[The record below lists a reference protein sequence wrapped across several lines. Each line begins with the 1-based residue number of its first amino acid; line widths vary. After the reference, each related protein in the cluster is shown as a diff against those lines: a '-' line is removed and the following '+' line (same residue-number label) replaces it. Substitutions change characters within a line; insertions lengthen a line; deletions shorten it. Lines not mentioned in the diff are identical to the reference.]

1 MAKIG
6 TTFTNSGK
14 KAVLCGSGE
23 LGKEFVIYDSKQD
36 LDIPCVTERLN
47 KKENVQF
54 ILGEI
59 SSDDLEEISVC
70 VVSPG
75 VPLDTPVM
83 KAVIGKGIPVWSEIE
98 LAYLYDKG
106 EVIGIT
112 GTNGKTGT
120 SNLLTH
126 IIRNSGKTVVNN
138 SKGSNM
144 APGLASALVT
154 QCTLGGKVTA
164 DVAVLEVDER
174 SSQYIYTEFTPDYI
188 LCTNLFRDSIMRNGH
203 SGFIFDKI
211 NDYLS
216 EKTTLVLNGNDGI
229 SGLLGEGICNRVF
242 YSVNKTERST
252 ETCTDTVCDLIAC
265 PKCNHKLDYEFF
277 HYNHIGVPKCSH
289 CGFSMPESRFFASD
303 VDFENGTFVFNGD
316 KGESLVLPFQKGNFF
331 NVFNITGA
339 CAVCRLIGI
348 DIETIENSIEDLSS
362 KTGRFQEKKYGGVE
376 VVSMLSKN
384 QNPISCSQS
393 LKYLDSTDTEKDVVL
408 LITDSNDKVHGH
420 EDISWI
426 YDTDF
431 APLNNENIKTIY
443 VGGSR
448 CYDVANCL
456 EIKGIN
462 TDKLVLFEN
471 YEKLAQEVSK
481 KSVEGRSIVVYFEL
495 YATSVVEKI
504 KNALSQKG
512 VQ

>member
-1 MAKIG
+1 MGKLRFLIAIIVGKVSAFLLGTIFKRGTNTPGIIMLKICPD
-6 TTFTNSGK
+6 
-14 KAVLCGSGE
+14 ALAR
-23 LGKEFVIYDSKQD
+23 FVMPRKTI
-36 LDIPCVTERLN
+36 CV
-47 KKENVQF
+47 
-54 ILGEI
+54 
-59 SSDDLEEISVC
+59 
-70 VVSPG
+70 
-75 VPLDTPVM
+75 
-83 KAVIGKGIPVWSEIE
+83 
-98 LAYLYDKG
+98 
-106 EVIGIT
+106 T

-154 QCTLGGKVTA
+154 QCTLSGKVTA
-164 DVAVLEVDER
+164 DVVVLEVDER
-174 SSQYIYTEFTPDYI
+174 SSQYIYTQFTPDFI

-211 NDYLS
+211 NDYLNK
-216 EKTTLVLNGNDGI
+216 KTTLVLNGNDGI
-229 SGLLGEGICNRVF
+229 SGLLGEGICDRVF
-242 YSVNKTERST
+242 YSVSKTERST
-252 ETCTDTVCDLIAC
+252 DTSVDTVCDLIAC
-265 PKCNHKLDYEFF
+265 PKCNHKLDYEFY

-303 VDFENGTFVFNGD
+303 VDFEKGTFVFNGPL
-316 KGESLVLPFQKGNFF
+316 GESLVLPFQKGNFF

-339 CAVCRLIGI
+339 CAVCRLLGI
-348 DIETIENSIEDLSS
+348 DLDVIENSIEDLSS
-362 KTGRFQEKKYGGVE
+362 KTGRFENKKYNGVE
-376 VVSMLSKN
+376 VISMLSKN

-393 LKYLDSTDTEKDVVL
+393 LKFLDSTEKEKDVVL

-431 APLNNENIKTIY
+431 APLNSENVKTIY

-448 CYDVANCL
+448 CYDVATCL
-456 EIKGIN
+456 EIKGID
-462 TDKLVLFEN
+462 TGKLVLFEN
-471 YEKLAQEVSK
+471 YDELADAVSK
-481 KSVEGRSIVVYFEL
+481 KSIVGRDIVVYFEL

-504 KNALSQKG
+504 KNAMSQKG
-512 VQ
+512 EK

>member
-1 MAKIG
+1 MGKIRFLIAVIVGKLSAFLLDKIFKRG
-6 TTFTNSGK
+6 TNTPGIIMLK
-14 KAVLCGSGE
+14 ICPDALAR
-23 LGKEFVIYDSKQD
+23 FVM
-36 LDIPCVTERLN
+36 PETT
-47 KKENVQF
+47 
-54 ILGEI
+54 
-59 SSDDLEEISVC
+59 VC
-70 VVSPG
+70 V
-75 VPLDTPVM
+75 
-83 KAVIGKGIPVWSEIE
+83 
-98 LAYLYDKG
+98 
-106 EVIGIT
+106 T

-174 SSQYIYTEFTPDYI
+174 SSQFIYTKFVPDYI

-216 EKTTLVLNGNDGI
+216 DKTTLVLNGNDAI
-229 SGLLGEGICNRVF
+229 SGLLGEEKCNRVF
-242 YSVNKTERST
+242 FTVNRTERST
-252 ETCTDTVCDLIAC
+252 EKCEDTVCDLIAC
-265 PKCNHKLDYEFF
+265 PKCNHILDYEFF

-289 CGFSMPESRFFASD
+289 CGFSMPESRYFASD

-339 CAVCRLIGI
+339 VAICRLLGI
-348 DIETIENSIEDLSS
+348 DIDIIASSIEDLSS
-362 KTGRFQEKKYGGVE
+362 KTGRFQENKFGGAQ

-393 LKYLDSTDTEKDVVL
+393 LKYLNSTETEKDVVL

-420 EDISWI
+420 EDISWL

-431 APLNNENIKTIY
+431 APLESEKIKSIY
-443 VGGSR
+443 IGGSR
-448 CYDVANCL
+448 CYDLAQCL
-456 EIKGIN
+456 EIKGLDTSKFI
-462 TDKLVLFEN
+462 LFEN
-471 YEKLAQEVSK
+471 YDELANAVSK
-481 KSVEGRSIVVYFEL
+481 NADKSRNIVIYFEL
-495 YATSVVEKI
+495 YATSVVAKI
-504 KNALSQKG
+504 KNALKSKG
-512 VQ
+512 EN

>member
-1 MAKIG
+1 MGKLRFLIAIIVGKVSAFLLDKIFKRG
-6 TTFTNSGK
+6 TNTPGIIMLK
-14 KAVLCGSGE
+14 ICPDALAR
-23 LGKEFVIYDSKQD
+23 FVMPKTTI
-36 LDIPCVTERLN
+36 CV
-47 KKENVQF
+47 
-54 ILGEI
+54 
-59 SSDDLEEISVC
+59 
-70 VVSPG
+70 
-75 VPLDTPVM
+75 
-83 KAVIGKGIPVWSEIE
+83 
-98 LAYLYDKG
+98 
-106 EVIGIT
+106 T

-174 SSQYIYTEFTPDYI
+174 SSQFIYTKFVPDYI

-211 NDYLS
+211 NDYLD
-216 EKTTLVLNGNDGI
+216 EKTTLVLNGNDAI
-229 SGLLGEGICNRVF
+229 SGLLGENKCNRVF
-242 YSVNKTERST
+242 YSVDKTERST
-252 ETCTDTVCDLIAC
+252 DACEDTVCDLIAC
-265 PKCNHKLDYEFF
+265 PKCNHKLNFEYF
-277 HYNHIGVPKCSH
+277 HYNHIGVPNCEN
-289 CGFSMPESRFFASD
+289 CGFEMPKSEFFASN
-303 VDFENGTFVFNGD
+303 VDFENGTFVFNGN

-339 CAVCRLIGI
+339 CAICRLMGI
-348 DIETIENSIEDLSS
+348 DLDTIENSIEDLSS
-362 KTGRFQEKKYGGVE
+362 KTGRFQENKFGGVE

-393 LKYLDSTDTEKDVVL
+393 LKYLNSLEKNKDVVL

-431 APLNNENIKTIY
+431 APLNDESVKTIY
-443 VGGSR
+443 IGGSR
-448 CYDVANCL
+448 CYDVAQCL
-456 EIKGIN
+456 EIKGID
-462 TDKLVLFEN
+462 TSKFVLFEN
-471 YEKLAQEVSK
+471 YDDLAKMVSNNANID
-481 KSVEGRSIVVYFEL
+481 RSIVVYFEL
-495 YATSVVEKI
+495 YATSVVAKI

-512 VQ
+512 DK

>member
-1 MAKIG
+1 MGKLRFLIAIIVGKVSAFLLDKIFKRG
-6 TTFTNSGK
+6 TNT
-14 KAVLCGSGE
+14 
-23 LGKEFVIYDSKQD
+23 
-36 LDIPCVTERLN
+36 
-47 KKENVQF
+47 
-54 ILGEI
+54 
-59 SSDDLEEISVC
+59 
-70 VVSPG
+70 PG
-75 VPLDTPVM
+75 VIMLKICPDALSRFVM
-83 KAVIGKGIPVWSEIE
+83 PRKTICV
-98 LAYLYDKG
+98 
-106 EVIGIT
+106 T

-144 APGLASALVT
+144 APGLVSALVT
-154 QCTLGGKVTA
+154 QCTLSGKVTA

-174 SSQYIYTEFTPDYI
+174 SSQYIYTEFTPDFI

-211 NDYLS
+211 NDYLNK
-216 EKTTLVLNGNDGI
+216 KTTLVLNGNDAI
-229 SGLLGEGICNRVF
+229 SGLLGEGVCDRVF
-242 YSVNKTERST
+242 YSVGKTERST
-252 ETCTDTVCDLIAC
+252 ATCADTVCDLIAC
-265 PKCNHKLDYEFF
+265 PKCNHKLDYDFF

-289 CGFSMPESRFFASD
+289 CGFQMPESRFFASD
-303 VDFENGTFVFNGD
+303 VDFEKGTFVFNGPL
-316 KGESLVLPFQKGNFF
+316 GESLVLPFQKGNFF

-339 CAVCRLIGI
+339 CAVCRLLGI
-348 DIETIENSIEDLSS
+348 DLNDIGNSIEDLSS
-362 KTGRFQEKKYGGVE
+362 KTGRFENKKYGGVE

-393 LKYLDSTDTEKDVVL
+393 LKFLDSTETEKDVVL

-431 APLNNENIKTIY
+431 APLNKDSVKTIY
-443 VGGSR
+443 VGGTR

-456 EIKGIN
+456 EIKGID
-462 TDKLVLFEN
+462 TGKLVLFEN
-471 YEKLAQEVSK
+471 YDELADTVSK
-481 KSVEGRSIVVYFEL
+481 KSIVGRDIVVYFEL

-504 KNALSQKG
+504 KNAMSQKG
-512 VQ
+512 DK

>member
-1 MAKIG
+1 MGKLRFLIAIIVGKVSAFLLDKIFKRG
-6 TTFTNSGK
+6 TNT
-14 KAVLCGSGE
+14 
-23 LGKEFVIYDSKQD
+23 
-36 LDIPCVTERLN
+36 
-47 KKENVQF
+47 
-54 ILGEI
+54 
-59 SSDDLEEISVC
+59 
-70 VVSPG
+70 PG
-75 VPLDTPVM
+75 VIMLKICPDALSRFVM
-83 KAVIGKGIPVWSEIE
+83 PRKTICV
-98 LAYLYDKG
+98 
-106 EVIGIT
+106 T

-154 QCTLGGKVTA
+154 QCTLSGKVTA

-174 SSQYIYTEFTPDYI
+174 SSQYIYTEFTPDFI

-211 NDYLS
+211 NDYLNK
-216 EKTTLVLNGNDGI
+216 KTTLVLNGNDAI
-229 SGLLGEGICNRVF
+229 SGLLGEGVCDRVF
-242 YSVNKTERST
+242 YSVGKTERST
-252 ETCTDTVCDLIAC
+252 AMCADTVCDLIAC
-265 PKCNHKLDYEFF
+265 PKCNHKLDYDFF

-289 CGFSMPESRFFASD
+289 CGFQMPESRFFASD
-303 VDFENGTFVFNGD
+303 VDFEKGTFVFNGPL
-316 KGESLVLPFQKGNFF
+316 GESLVLPFQKGNFF

-339 CAVCRLIGI
+339 CAVCRLLGI
-348 DIETIENSIEDLSS
+348 DLNVIGNSIEDLSS
-362 KTGRFQEKKYGGVE
+362 KTGRFENKKYGGVE

-393 LKYLDSTDTEKDVVL
+393 LKFLDSTETEKDVVL

-431 APLNNENIKTIY
+431 APLNKDSVKTIY
-443 VGGSR
+443 VGGTR

-456 EIKGIN
+456 EIKGID
-462 TDKLVLFEN
+462 TGKLVLFEN
-471 YEKLAQEVSK
+471 YDELADTVSK
-481 KSVEGRSIVVYFEL
+481 KSIVGRDIVVYFEL

-504 KNALSQKG
+504 KNAMSQKG
-512 VQ
+512 DK

>member
-1 MAKIG
+1 MGKIRFLIAVIVGKLLAFLLDKIFKRG
-6 TTFTNSGK
+6 TNTPGIIMLK
-14 KAVLCGSGE
+14 ICPDVLAR
-23 LGKEFVIYDSKQD
+23 FVM
-36 LDIPCVTERLN
+36 PETT
-47 KKENVQF
+47 
-54 ILGEI
+54 
-59 SSDDLEEISVC
+59 VC
-70 VVSPG
+70 V
-75 VPLDTPVM
+75 
-83 KAVIGKGIPVWSEIE
+83 
-98 LAYLYDKG
+98 
-106 EVIGIT
+106 T

-174 SSQYIYTEFTPDYI
+174 SSQFIYTKFVPDYI

-216 EKTTLVLNGNDGI
+216 EKTTLVLNGNDAI
-229 SGLLGEGICNRVF
+229 SGLLGEEKCNRVF
-242 YSVNKTERST
+242 FSVNKTERST
-252 ETCTDTVCDLIAC
+252 EECEDTVCDLIAC
-265 PKCNHKLDYEFF
+265 PKCNHILDYEFF

-289 CGFSMPESRFFASD
+289 CGFSMPESRYFASD

-339 CAVCRLIGI
+339 VSICRLLGI
-348 DIETIENSIEDLSS
+348 DIDIIASSIEDLSS
-362 KTGRFQEKKYGGVE
+362 KTGRFQENKFGGAQ

-393 LKYLDSTDTEKDVVL
+393 LKYLNSTETEKDVVL

-420 EDISWI
+420 EDISWL

-431 APLNNENIKTIY
+431 APLESEKIKNIYI
-443 VGGSR
+443 GGTR
-448 CYDVANCL
+448 CYDLAQCL
-456 EIKGIN
+456 EIKGLDTSKFI
-462 TDKLVLFEN
+462 LFEN
-471 YEKLAQEVSK
+471 YDELATAVGKNAEKD
-481 KSVEGRSIVVYFEL
+481 RNIVIYFEL
-495 YATSVVEKI
+495 YATSVVAKI
-504 KNALSQKG
+504 KNALKSKG
-512 VQ
+512 EN